1 MRALILKVGEVNDMF
16 EMSIILICILTLF
29 LLKIFLNVNF
39 KKMKKFEAKASEE
52 LENLSNKFPKDEH
65 ICNEIL
71 EKLDNN
77 DVKVKIEP
85 EYNSCLYTVFNN
97 TITIGKFQQNYMK
110 IQTIAHEC
118 IHSSQNKRGLWSN
131 FIFTNIYLIY
141 FVVILILAFFNKLPY
156 TNIHAIILIFL
167 SIIQYVIRFS
177 LENEAMI
184 KAKFVAKEYIEEK
197 KILNKDEKNKL
208 LEEYDRVNE
217 IGIPFMNYY
226 LISMNVIKIMIF
238 SFIALA

>member
-1 MRALILKVGEVNDMF
+1 MRALILKVGEVNNMF
-16 EMSIILICILTLF
+16 EMAIILTCIVTLF
-29 LLKIFLNVNF
+29 LLKNFLNVNF
-39 KKMKKFEAKASEE
+39 KQMKKFEAKASEE

-97 TITIGKFQQNYMK
+97 TITIGKFKQNYMK
-110 IQTIAHEC
+110 LQTIAHEC
-118 IHSSQNKRGLWSN
+118 IHSCQNRRMLWSN
-131 FIFTNIYLIY
+131 FIFSNAYLIY
-141 FVVILILAFFNKLPY
+141 FIVILVLAFFNKLPY
-156 TNIHAIILIFL
+156 TNIHAIILIFF

-184 KAKFVAKEYIEEK
+184 KAKYISKEYIEEK
-197 KILNKDEKNKL
+197 NILNKEEESKL
-208 LEEYDRVNE
+208 LEEYDRVNN

-226 LISMNVIKIMIF
+226 LIGMNIVKIIIY